1 MLLVQCY
8 LVALDEIS
16 SCSLYTFREL
26 LQVPI
31 TPILFAG
38 CFFFIF
44 RFSNFA
50 DSCASIDWIL
60 PVLFPLSQ
68 LAQKT
73 KKCIRNV
80 NNTLV
85 NNLRW
90 RILVIDTFYLTLELV
105 QCQVSTE
112 HGLYIV
118 FVDSKTPIR
127 NTITSGSPLQRF
139 VVPY

>member
-38 CFFFIF
+38 CFFLYLDSAISQIHVLQQIGFYRCCF
-44 RFSNFA
+44 RYRS
-50 DSCASIDWIL
+50 WHK
-60 PVLFPLSQ
+60 
-68 LAQKT
+68 KT